1 MKYRSVFDI
10 IGPIMVGPS
19 SSHTA
24 GAAKIGR
31 LARSIFGKQPK
42 QVDVFLY
49 GSFAE
54 THKGHATDVALIAG
68 VLDFDTDDDRLPQ
81 ALVLAEQA
89 GVEVKFFIED
99 AVPEHPN
106 TARIRL
112 IDGGEQLE
120 VVGISIGGGK
130 VEIVELNGFELRL
143 SGACPAILILNHDR
157 YGVIAGVTQI
167 LSREEVNIGHME
179 VSRKEKGQMALM
191 VIETDDRI
199 AEQVI
204 NEIRDLTGVSRVLRM
219 ED

>member
-31 LARSIFGKQPK
+31 LARSIFGRQPK
-42 QVDVFLY
+42 RVHISLY

-54 THKGHATDVALIAG
+54 TYKGHATDVALIAG
-68 VLDFDTDDDRLPQ
+68 VLDYDTNDPRLPQ
-81 ALVLAEQA
+81 APQYADEA
-89 GVEVKFFIED
+89 GIEVVITTED

-106 TARIRL
+106 TARIMMSDER
-112 IDGGEQLE
+112 DEME
-120 VVGISIGGGK
+120 VAGISIGGGK
-130 VEIVELNGFELRL
+130 VEITELNGFELKL
-143 SGACPAILILNHDR
+143 SGQCPAILVMNHDR

-167 LSREEVNIGHME
+167 LSGQHVNIGHME
-179 VSRKEKGQMALM
+179 VSRKEKGKMALM
-191 VIETDDRI
+191 VIETD
-199 AEQVI
+199 EKI
-204 NEIRDLTGVSRVLRM
+204 NESIIDEIRALAGVNRVLRM

>member
-31 LARSIFGKQPK
+31 LARSIFGRQP
-42 QVDVFLY
+42 QSVHISLY

-54 THKGHATDVALIAG
+54 TYKGHATDVALIG
-68 VLDFDTDDDRLPQ
+68 GLLDYEPDDTRLPE
-81 ALVLAEQA
+81 APRYAEEA
-89 GVEVKFFIED
+89 GMAVTIATEE

-106 TARIRL
+106 TARIRMQ
-112 IDGGEQLE
+112 DERDKME

-130 VEIVELNGFELRL
+130 VEICELNGFPLQL
-143 SGACPAILILNHDR
+143 SGTCPAILIVNEDR
-157 YGVIAGVTQI
+157 FGVVAAVTQL
-167 LSREEVNIGHME
+167 LSREQVNIGNMK
-179 VSRKEKGQMALM
+179 VSRKEKGERALM
-191 VIETDDRI
+191 IIETDERMKQPLLD
-199 AEQVI
+199 EI
-204 NEIRDLTGVSRVLRM
+204 NELAGVIRVLRM

>member
-31 LARSIFGKQPK
+31 LARSIFGRQPK
-42 QVDVFLY
+42 KVHIYLY

-54 THKGHATDVALIAG
+54 TYKGHATDVALVAG
-68 VLDFDTDDDRLPQ
+68 LLDFDTNDARLPQ
-81 ALVLAEQA
+81 SLQLAEDA
-89 GVEVKFFIED
+89 GMMVEITAED
-99 AVPEHPN
+99 AVSEHPN

-112 IDGGEQLE
+112 SDDQEDME
-120 VVGISIGGGK
+120 VTGISIGGGK
-130 VEIVELNGFELRL
+130 VEIVELNGFKLKL
-143 SGACPAILILNHDR
+143 TGQCPAILILNYDR

-167 LSREEVNIGHME
+167 LSEARVNIGHME
-179 VSRKEKGQMALM
+179 VSRKEKGKMALM
-191 VIETDDRI
+191 VIETDEMIDE
-199 AEQVI
+199 AMFGQ
-204 NEIRDLTGVSRVLRM
+204 IRGLPGVYRVLCM

>member
-31 LARSIFGKQPK
+31 LARSIFGRQPK
-42 QVDVFLY
+42 KVHIFLY

-54 THKGHATDVALIAG
+54 TYKGHATDVALVAG
-68 VLDFDTDDDRLPQ
+68 LLDFDTNDARLPQ
-81 ALVLAEQA
+81 SLQLAEEA
-89 GVEVKFFIED
+89 GMMVEITAED

-112 IDGGEQLE
+112 SDDQEDME
-120 VVGISIGGGK
+120 VSGISIGGGK
-130 VEIVELNGFELRL
+130 VEIVELNGFKLKL
-143 SGACPAILILNHDR
+143 SGQCPAILILNHDR
-157 YGVIAGVTQI
+157 YGVIAGVTRI
-167 LSREEVNIGHME
+167 LSEARVNIGHME
-179 VSRKEKGQMALM
+179 VSRKEKGKMALM
-191 VIETDDRI
+191 VIETDEMIDE
-199 AEQVI
+199 AMFEQ
-204 NEIRDLTGVSRVLRM
+204 IRGLTGVNRVLRM

>member
-31 LARSIFGKQPK
+31 LARSIFGRQPK
-42 QVDVFLY
+42 KVHIFLY

-54 THKGHATDVALIAG
+54 TYKGHATDVALVAG
-68 VLDFDTDDDRLPQ
+68 LLDFDTNDARLPRSLQ
-81 ALVLAEQA
+81 LAEDA
-89 GVEVKFFIED
+89 GMTVEITAED

-112 IDGGEQLE
+112 SDDQEDME
-120 VVGISIGGGK
+120 VTGISIGGGK
-130 VEIVELNGFELRL
+130 VEIVELNGFKLKL
-143 SGACPAILILNHDR
+143 SGQCPAILILNHDR
-157 YGVIAGVTQI
+157 YGVIAGVTRI
-167 LSREEVNIGHME
+167 LSEARVNIGHME
-179 VSRKEKGQMALM
+179 VSRKEKGKMALM
-191 VIETDDRI
+191 VIETDEMIDE
-199 AEQVI
+199 AMFGQ
-204 NEIRDLTGVSRVLRM
+204 IRGLPGVNRVLRM

>member
-31 LARSIFGKQPK
+31 LARSIFGRQPK
-42 QVDVFLY
+42 RVHISLY

-54 THKGHATDVALIAG
+54 TYKGHATDVALIAG
-68 VLDFDTDDDRLPQ
+68 VLDYDTNDPRLPQ
-81 ALVLAEQA
+81 APQYADEA
-89 GVEVKFFIED
+89 GIEVVFTTED

-106 TARIRL
+106 TARIMMSDER
-112 IDGGEQLE
+112 DEME
-120 VVGISIGGGK
+120 VAGISIGGGK
-130 VEIVELNGFELRL
+130 VEITELNGFELKL
-143 SGACPAILILNHDR
+143 SGQCPAILVLNHDR

-167 LSREEVNIGHME
+167 LSGQHVNIGHME
-179 VSRKEKGQMALM
+179 VSRKEKGKMALM
-191 VIETDDRI
+191 VIETD
-199 AEQVI
+199 EKI
-204 NEIRDLTGVSRVLRM
+204 NESIIDEIRALAGVNRVLRM

>member
-31 LARSIFGKQPK
+31 LARSIFGRQPR
-42 QVDVFLY
+42 QVHISLY

-54 THKGHATDVALIAG
+54 TFKGHATDVALIAG
-68 VLDFDTDDDRLPQ
+68 LLDYDTNDPRLPE
-81 ALVLAEQA
+81 APKYAEEA
-89 GVEVKFFIED
+89 GVEVNITTEE

-106 TARIRL
+106 TARIL
-112 IDGGEQLE
+112 MKDDQDEME

-130 VEIVELNGFELRL
+130 VEICELNGFQLNL
-143 SGACPAILILNHDR
+143 SGQSPAILVVNHDR
-157 YGVIAGVTQI
+157 FGVIAGVTNI
-167 LSREEVNIGHME
+167 LSQQQVNIGNMK
-179 VSRKEKGQMALM
+179 VSRKEKGKMALM
-191 VIETDDRI
+191 VIETD
-199 AEQVI
+199 EMMNEVI
-204 NEIRDLTGVSRVLRM
+204 IDEIRKLPGVSRVLRM

>member
-31 LARSIFGKQPK
+31 LARSIFGRQPK
-42 QVDVFLY
+42 KVHIFLY

-54 THKGHATDVALIAG
+54 TYKGHATDVALVAG
-68 VLDFDTDDDRLPQ
+68 LLDFDTNDARLPQ
-81 ALVLAEQA
+81 SLKLAEEA
-89 GVEVKFFIED
+89 GMTVEITAED

-112 IDGGEQLE
+112 SDDQEDME
-120 VVGISIGGGK
+120 VTGISIGGGK
-130 VEIVELNGFELRL
+130 VEIVELNGFKLKL
-143 SGACPAILILNHDR
+143 SGQCPAILILNHDR
-157 YGVIAGVTQI
+157 YGVIAGVTRI
-167 LSREEVNIGHME
+167 LSEARVNIGHME
-179 VSRKEKGQMALM
+179 VSRKEKGKMALM
-191 VIETDDRI
+191 VIETDEMIDE
-199 AEQVI
+199 AMFGQ
-204 NEIRDLTGVSRVLRM
+204 IRGLPGVNRVLRM

>member
-31 LARSIFGKQPK
+31 LARSIFGRAPK
-42 QVDVFLY
+42 RVHISLY

-54 THKGHATDVALIAG
+54 TYRGHATDVAIVAG
-68 VLDFDTDDDRLPQ
+68 VLDYDTNDARLPDS
-81 ALVLAEQA
+81 LKYAEEA
-89 GVEVKFFIED
+89 SIEVIITPED

-106 TARIRL
+106 TAKIRMS
-112 IDGGEQLE
+112 DEHDEME

-130 VEIVELNGFELRL
+130 VEITELDGFKLKL
-143 SGACPAILILNHDR
+143 SGQCPAILVMNHDR
-157 YGVIAGVTQI
+157 YGVIAGVTNI
-167 LSREEVNIGHME
+167 LSGEQVNIGHME
-179 VSRKEKGQMALM
+179 VSRKEKGKMALM
-191 VIETDDRI
+191 VIETDEAI
-199 AEQVI
+199 AESILQQ
-204 NEIRDLTGVSRVLRM
+204 IRELPGVNRVLRM